1 MFFARNRESEASR
14 AKRRRVALLDLGTL
28 VQTPRTTKNHD
39 CKNTRVTM
47 RVFRVDEEDL
57 TELRGLRERSR
68 RATRRERVE
77 GSLKSEPKEQKQ
89 REISV
94 EISRKL

>member
-1 MFFARNRESEASR
+1 
-14 AKRRRVALLDLGTL
+14 
-28 VQTPRTTKNHD
+28 
-39 CKNTRVTM
+39 M
-47 RVFRVDEEDL
+47 RVCRVDEEDL